1 MHSLKTLYQLS
12 QGFVGAEES
21 QVKALPEDVEGDAPF
36 GLRLIN
42 LASVIYSQFS
52 IDAVRES
59 GRRCSARLYTSFF
72 LFGGLVVKIS

>member
-1 MHSLKTLYQLS
+1 MHGLKTLYQLS

-21 QVKALPEDVEGDAPF
+21 QVKVLPEDVEGDAPF

-52 IDAVRES
+52 IDAVRVRETMQ
-59 GRRCSARLYTSFF
+59 RSFVYK
-72 LFGGLVVKIS
+72 LFSVWWSRSEN